1 MSIKEDY
8 NAWAA
13 TYDANRNKTRDL
25 EAQALRNVLQSR
37 FQRALEAGC
46 GTGKNTSWL
55 AAQCDEV
62 VAVDFSANMLSV
74 AKNRT
79 NRDNVN
85 FRELDLLAPWP
96 FSEGEFDL
104 VVCSLVLEHIE
115 DLDDVFQKVS
125 HVLKS
130 GGIFYIGE
138 LHPFKQYSGSKARFG
153 SAEDERILTCHKHH
167 VSSFFNAAARAGL
180 SYERL
185 DEHFHEDDKDLPR
198 VLTLLFRK

>member
-8 NAWAA
+8 NAWAS
-13 TYDANRNKTRDL
+13 TYDTNLNKTRDL

-74 AKNRT
+74 AKSRT
-79 NRDNVN
+79 NCDNVN

-96 FSEGEFDL
+96 FSESEFNL

-115 DLDDVFQKVS
+115 DLDGVFSKVS

-153 SAEDERILTCHKHH
+153 SPEDERILTCHTHH
-167 VSSFFNAAARAGL
+167 VSSFFNAAAQAGL

-185 DEHFHEDDKDLPR
+185 DEHFHEDDQGLPR